1 MRRISTSLALLTLG
15 LLVAGCS
22 DEVPLSAN
30 VDTYK
35 GENGFVVNGGLY
47 SNQRVDCPVGVMDF
61 TDALGN
67 QRAIRLGGAVIN
79 KRELEVMHV
88 FWKRGEQTAWEARD
102 RLAEQGIDRAYVTVA
117 NLVRILVEKGFLE
130 QTNNE
135 RPFQYRPVRAFRDV
149 SRNLVRDLMQRVF
162 LGSREE
168 LLVQV
173 LSQKKLTAK
182 ERAVL
187 EQILKEQEP

>member
-79 KRELEVMHV
+79 KRELEVMLVLPLDATKPGEYKWVDATGATFSDAYMV
-88 FWKRGEQTAWEARD
+88 FSRDELSFNSISGKTVITSFGGVGGTVKGTFNGAALDPGTGEKIYFD
-102 RLAEQGIDRAYVTVA
+102 G
-117 NLVRILVEKGFLE
+117 KFS
-130 QTNNE
+130 
-135 RPFQYRPVRAFRDV
+135 V
-149 SRNLVRDLMQRVF
+149 SRLD
-162 LGSREE
+162 
-168 LLVQV
+168 
-173 LSQKKLTAK
+173 
-182 ERAVL
+182 
-187 EQILKEQEP
+187 